1 MRLLPF
7 ACLVGLLAACGEAPK
22 PDMTP
27 RVVTTAV
34 VADTVPVYREYV
46 GQVFGRQDVP
56 IRARVEGW
64 VEGLHFA
71 EGTLVKEGQLLY
83 TIDPQPFEEQVA
95 RMQSE
100 LAAARINATKAK
112 GDLDRYEPLA
122 AINAVSKSDLDAARA
137 AHGAAA
143 AKVEAAEANLRVAR
157 IQLDY
162 TRVKSPISGLIGKT
176 AARRGEFVGREPN
189 PVIVN
194 TVSAIDSV
202 RVQFHLSERDYLY
215 VARRA
220 MQRASDPTHSPRPT
234 TAFDLLLA
242 DGSLFPEP
250 GHFDFMDRSVD
261 PSTGTILVQV
271 SFANPD
277 LLVRPGQFA
286 KVRVR
291 TELRPD
297 GVLVPQRAV
306 REFQGRHLAYVVE
319 ADGTVRERLLKLGP
333 TYGDRY
339 LVEEGVRPGERIVLE
354 GVQKVRDGITVLAT
368 DTVFSPKRMP

>member
-1 MRLLPF
+1 MRLLILT
-7 ACLVGLLAACGEAPK
+7 CLLGLLAACGQTPK

-34 VADTVPVYREYV
+34 VSDTVPVYREYV
-46 GQVFGRQDVP
+46 GQVYGMQDVP

-122 AINAVSKSDLDAARA
+122 AINAVSQSDLDATRA
-137 AHGAAA
+137 IHGASE
-143 AKVEAAEANLRVAR
+143 AKVDAAEANLRVAR

-189 PVIVN
+189 PVIIN

-215 VARRA
+215 VARRV
-220 MQRASDPTHSPRPT
+220 MQRQADPVQSPNPT
-234 TAFDLLLA
+234 TAFELLLA
-242 DGSLFPEP
+242 DGSLYPEQ
-250 GHFDFMDRSVD
+250 GRFDFMDRSVD
-261 PSTGTILVQV
+261 PSTGTILIQA
-271 SFANPD
+271 SFPNPD
-277 LLVRPGQFA
+277 LLIRPGQFA

-297 GVLVPQRAV
+297 AVLIPQRAV

-319 ADGTVRERLLKLGP
+319 ADGTARERQLVLGP
-333 TYGDRY
+333 AYGDRY
-339 LVEEGVRPGERIVLE
+339 MVEDGVEPGEHIVLE
-354 GVQKVRDGITVLAT
+354 GVQKVREGITVQAT
-368 DTVFSPKRMP
+368 DTVFTPKRRP